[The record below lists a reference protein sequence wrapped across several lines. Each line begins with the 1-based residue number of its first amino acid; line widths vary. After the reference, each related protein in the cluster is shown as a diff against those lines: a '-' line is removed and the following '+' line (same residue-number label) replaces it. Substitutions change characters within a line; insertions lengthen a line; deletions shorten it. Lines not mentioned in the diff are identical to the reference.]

1 MDCDTPYAIKTGA
14 AVRFSRADRHSER
27 GAGGENM
34 NEEELH
40 KATDETAK
48 AMDKWLEQNVQ
59 LPREKIGGQSLSTT
73 ALFPIHEKEARH
85 VR

>member
-1 MDCDTPYAIKTGA
+1 
-14 AVRFSRADRHSER
+14 
-27 GAGGENM
+27 M